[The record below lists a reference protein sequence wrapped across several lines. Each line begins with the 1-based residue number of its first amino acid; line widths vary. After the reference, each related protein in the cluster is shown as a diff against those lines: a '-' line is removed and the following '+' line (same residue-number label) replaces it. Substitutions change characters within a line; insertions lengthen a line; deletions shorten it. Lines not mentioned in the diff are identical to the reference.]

1 MHIEENKPI
10 SVREA
15 NRQRQ
20 MLLAGEPRRRYSL
33 DFKLKVLEEAAAP
46 GASVAG
52 IALRHRMNTNV
63 IFRWRRMLRD
73 GCLTGPSEQALLPAP
88 SNFIP
93 VHVMDEAPA
102 QDDRVQIETGPR
114 DAGDGAMEIVLP
126 SGATIRAWADVDER
140 ALARVLG
147 VVRDRA

>member
-1 MHIEENKPI
+1 MHIEENEPI

-20 MLLAGEPRRRYSL
+20 RWLAGEPRRRYSL

-46 GASVAG
+46 GASVAAV
-52 IALRHRMNTNV
+52 ALRHRMNTNV
-63 IFRWRRMLRD
+63 IFRWRRMLRE

-93 VHVMDEAPA
+93 VHVVDEMPA
-102 QDDRVQIETGPR
+102 QEKPQQIETPLSN
-114 DAGDGAMEIVLP
+114 AGDGAMEIVLP
-126 SGATIRAWADVDER
+126 SGAIVRAWADVDEK
-140 ALARVLG
+140 ALARVLAVMG
-147 VVRDRA
+147 GRA